1 METTRYLPD
10 CFFGLSINRVG
21 RCGGTHRLSSSF
33 WNIYL
38 IDILTWEAFQFSY
51 LFSSGFFFYHW
62 FGSRGTL
69 LKCYLIYLLYFCLT
83 CSILCCVLCIKVH
96 DFYGFVHKNVSA
108 KAVYLCTPLL
118 SAAFQ
123 FKSLLSTFL
132 VLNTH
137 KTVLWWVRD
146 VCPFSMGP
154 FHSRSVP
161 MSEESDLWSIFSS
174 RWSSTPASAALAT
187 LLCK

>member
-1 METTRYLPD
+1 MWGNSQVVFKFLKYL
-10 CFFGLSINRVG
+10 FNWYSHL
-21 RCGGTHRLSSSF
+21 GGIPVLLFVLF
-33 WNIYL
+33 WN
-38 IDILTWEAFQFSY
+38 
-51 LFSSGFFFYHW
+51 FFYHW

-83 CSILCCVLCIKVH
+83 CSILCCVLCIRVH

-108 KAVYLCTPLL
+108 KVVYLCTPLL

-137 KTVLWWVRD
+137 NTVLWWVRD

-161 MSEESDLWSIFSS
+161 MSEDSDLWSIFSS